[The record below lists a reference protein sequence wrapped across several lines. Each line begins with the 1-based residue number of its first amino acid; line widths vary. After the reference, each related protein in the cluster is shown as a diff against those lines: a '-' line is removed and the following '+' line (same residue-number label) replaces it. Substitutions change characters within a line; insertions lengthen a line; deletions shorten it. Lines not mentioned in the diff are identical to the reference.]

1 MSAPVTSC
9 TATSAEDCVV
19 PDCEDHPR
27 SGKNP
32 QEDIHLADMISVAT
46 RPTLAEL
53 YRRGKSRGLLK
64 PSTHYH

>member
-1 MSAPVTSC
+1 MSTPVTPC

-19 PDCEDHPR
+19 PNCEDHSR
-27 SGKNP
+27 SGKHP
-32 QEDIHLADMISVAT
+32 QAESRLADMISVAT